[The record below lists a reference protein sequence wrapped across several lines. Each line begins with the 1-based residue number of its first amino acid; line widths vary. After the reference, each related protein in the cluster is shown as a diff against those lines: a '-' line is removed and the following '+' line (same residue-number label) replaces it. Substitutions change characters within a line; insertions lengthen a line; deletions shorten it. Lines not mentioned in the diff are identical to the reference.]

1 MGFLDSLFG
10 KKKNAKSQSS
20 HLPNIAANH
29 HASTTPTSIDASTSA
44 PMQKWTKPVSVQ
56 SVYKK
61 SISFHVVRFEE
72 WQGGRCTNK
81 GPLNFDLHLTASND
95 TISLDVPDNDKF
107 RTHRHASFPFIG
119 SQIMED
125 RVQYVD
131 APGAS
136 TDSTKPIVL
145 HIFVKNNK
153 IEYIR
158 LAMSF
163 PDRIVEFYGYQIV
176 SSISN
181 PKDFED
187 SQSAT
192 SQSDDYKLTFL
203 SSLVNVA
210 ACDGE
215 IADVEMQ
222 TLMAF
227 LQREGLKQTDLMR
240 VITNPTSIPHAVPQS
255 PAIRAQHIRDVVAL
269 AMVDGHFHPK
279 EYELCKQIAIG
290 LGFRPEVVDVIRQE
304 LNNKIGANI

>member
-10 KKKNAKSQSS
+10 KKKNEKSQSS
-20 HLPNIAANH
+20 HSTNISANSQ
-29 HASTTPTSIDASTSA
+29 ASTTPKSADASMSA
-44 PMQKWTKPVSVQ
+44 PIQKWTKSVSVKT
-56 SVYKK
+56 VYKK
-61 SISFHVVRFEE
+61 SISFHVERFEE
-72 WQGGRCTNK
+72 WQGGHCINK

-95 TISLDVPDNDKF
+95 TISLDVPENDKF

-153 IEYIR
+153 IDYIR

-163 PDRIVEFYGYQIV
+163 PDRIVEFYGYQVV
-176 SSISN
+176 SSTSN

-227 LQREGLKQTDLMR
+227 LQREGLKQSDLMR
-240 VITNPTSIPHAVPQS
+240 VITNPTSIPHVVPQS
-255 PAIRAQHIRDVVAL
+255 PAIRAQHIRDVVTL

-279 EYELCKQIAIG
+279 EYELSKQIAVG

-304 LNNKIGANI
+304 LNNQIGANI

>member
-10 KKKNAKSQSS
+10 KKKNEKPQTAHSSKPMAAAKSSMPQR
-20 HLPNIAANH
+20 PNEIPRS
-29 HASTTPTSIDASTSA
+29 ASL
-44 PMQKWTKPVSVQ
+44 QKWTKPVSVQ
-56 SVYKK
+56 TVYKK
-61 SISFHVVRFEE
+61 SVSFHVERFEE
-72 WQGGRCTNK
+72 WQGGRCINK
-81 GPLNFDLHLTASND
+81 GPLNFDLHLIASND
-95 TISLDVPDNDKF
+95 RISLNVPENDRF
-107 RTHRHASFPFIG
+107 RTHHHASFPFLG
-119 SQIMED
+119 SQMMED

-131 APGAS
+131 APGTS

-153 IEYIR
+153 IDYIR

-163 PDRIVEFYGYQIV
+163 PDRIVEFYGYQVV
-176 SSISN
+176 SSASN
-181 PKDFED
+181 PKDFD
-187 SQSAT
+187 DTLSAT
-192 SQSDDYKLTFL
+192 SQSDAYKLTFL

-227 LQREGLKQTDLMR
+227 LQREGMKQSDLMR
-240 VITNPTSIPHAVPQS
+240 VITNPTSIPHIIPQS
-255 PAIRAQHIRDVVAL
+255 PAIRAQHIRDVVTL
-269 AMVDGHFHPK
+269 AMVDGRFHPK

-304 LNNKIGANI
+304 LNNQIGSNI